1 MEKLMKNFFLFLSK
15 NKTLTKAARKYGLR
29 FGAAKFVPGETI
41 EQAVKVI
48 KELNSQGMSVTTDYL
63 GEFVSDEKVAD
74 ERVELSIKMI
84 EAIAREKL
92 DAQYSLK
99 MTSMGM
105 DISDEVV
112 MRNMRKI
119 LEAGK
124 KHNVLVTIDM
134 EDSGRCQKTLDIFKE
149 LKSEYDNLST
159 VVQTYLYRTE
169 ADIDDLNKYKPNLRI
184 VKGAYKE
191 PVEVA
196 FPNKKD
202 VDDNFKKIVKKHL
215 LNGNFTAVA
224 SHDMEMIN
232 YTKQIAKEYKIPKEQ
247 YEFQM
252 LYGICTEL
260 HHQLV
265 KEGYNMRVYL
275 AFGTDW
281 FGYYMRRLAERP
293 ANVAFVLKGMFK

>member
-1 MEKLMKNFFLFLSK
+1 VEKLMKNFFLFLSK
-15 NKTLTKAARKYGLR
+15 NKSLTKAARKYGLR
-29 FGAAKFVPGETI
+29 FGASKFVPGETI
-41 EQAVKVI
+41 DQAVKVI
-48 KELNSQGMSVTTDYL
+48 RELNNQGMSVTTDYL

-84 EAIAREKL
+84 EAIDREKL

-112 MRNMRKI
+112 LRNMRRI

-124 KHNVLVTIDM
+124 KHNVVVTIDM

-169 ADIDDLNKYKPNLRI
+169 TDIDDLNKYKPNLRI

-196 FPNKKD
+196 FPDKKD
-202 VDDNFKKIVKKHL
+202 VDDNFKKIVKKHM

-224 SHDMEMIN
+224 SHDMEMID
-232 YTKQIAKEYKIPKEQ
+232 YTKQIAKEYNIPKDQ

-252 LYGICTEL
+252 LYGICTDL

>member
-202 VDDNFKKIVKKHL
+202 VDDNFKKIVKKHM

-232 YTKQIAKEYKIPKEQ
+232 YTKQIANEYKIPKDQ

>member
-1 MEKLMKNFFLFLSK
+1 VEKLMKNFFLFLSK
-15 NKTLTKAARKYGLR
+15 NKSLTKAARKYGLR
-29 FGAAKFVPGETI
+29 FGASKFVPGETI
-41 EQAVKVI
+41 DQAVKVI
-48 KELNSQGMSVTTDYL
+48 RELNNQGMSVTTDYL

-84 EAIAREKL
+84 EAIDREKL

-112 MRNMRKI
+112 LRNMRRI

-124 KHNVLVTIDM
+124 KHNVVVTIDM

-169 ADIDDLNKYKPNLRI
+169 TDIDDLNKYKPNLRI

-196 FPNKKD
+196 FPDKKD
-202 VDDNFKKIVKKHL
+202 VDDNFKKIVKKHM

-232 YTKQIAKEYKIPKEQ
+232 YTKQIAKEYNIPKDQ

-252 LYGICTEL
+252 LYGICTDL

>member
-15 NKTLTKAARKYGLR
+15 NKSLTKAARKYGLR
-29 FGAAKFVPGETI
+29 FGASKFVPGETI
-41 EQAVKVI
+41 DQAVKVI
-48 KELNSQGMSVTTDYL
+48 KELNNQGMSVTTDYL

-84 EAIAREKL
+84 EAIDREKL

-119 LEAGK
+119 LEAAK
-124 KHNVLVTIDM
+124 KHNVVVTIDM

-169 ADIDDLNKYKPNLRI
+169 TDIDDLNKYKPNLRI

-196 FPNKKD
+196 FPDKKD
-202 VDDNFKKIVKKHL
+202 VDDNFKKIVKKHM

-224 SHDMEMIN
+224 SHDMGMIN
-232 YTKQIAKEYKIPKEQ
+232 YTKQIAKEYNIPNDQ

-252 LYGICTEL
+252 LYGICTDL

>member
-202 VDDNFKKIVKKHL
+202 VDDNFKKIVKKHM

-232 YTKQIAKEYKIPKEQ
+232 YTKQIAKEYKIPKDQ

>member
-29 FGAAKFVPGETI
+29 FGASKFVPGETI

-74 ERVELSIKMI
+74 KRVELSIKMI

-169 ADIDDLNKYKPNLRI
+169 ADVDDLNKYKPNLRI

-202 VDDNFKKIVKKHL
+202 VDDNFKKIVKKHM

-232 YTKQIAKEYKIPKEQ
+232 YTKQIAKEYKIPKDQ